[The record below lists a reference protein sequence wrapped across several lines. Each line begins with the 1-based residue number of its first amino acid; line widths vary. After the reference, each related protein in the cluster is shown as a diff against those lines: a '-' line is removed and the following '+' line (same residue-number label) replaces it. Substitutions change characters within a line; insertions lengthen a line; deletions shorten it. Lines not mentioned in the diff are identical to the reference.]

1 MRVQSQPIVTGYS
14 NNNTPAFKSAFLYS
28 PRSPLHKIN
37 PVLRFMDYNFERS
50 LQASRSM
57 WFAVN
62 KKLAPYVTI
71 VDKTNNKFN
80 TKMWDIN
87 KNNTKYL
94 IIMHG
99 LSHNIT
105 SLQTLYQEI
114 LDKTNYA
121 VLAPEYNGFEQNSK
135 ENVYLEPKNLIKTTD
150 VAIQYLNSKGIKDND
165 IYILGHSF
173 GGYVAA
179 ACAKKHQ
186 NIGGLILLSSINTHK
201 HWADAIK
208 NGSVEYI
215 VIDDFM
221 NNNRTSKKRAPK
233 YQKLQDTIADV
244 AADAKLLIETKA
256 DARFMS
262 VSAASIIS
270 TYFEQLYLRHLSEI
284 LLTVHGV
291 DIKVPDGPINEKVRS
306 FIKYLK
312 ANGHDEFFYEYA
324 KVSYVKNL

>member
-208 NGSVEYI
+208 NGHPNYVPHYIQFLVSKFNLLFNTAKCLKKVSAPVDIIHGRKDKRVKPETAEYLAKTCKNLHSLNI
-215 VIDDFM
+215 TGNGTHSLDAEKI
-221 NNNRTSKKRAPK
+221 NIIINLLNNR
-233 YQKLQDTIADV
+233 
-244 AADAKLLIETKA
+244 
-256 DARFMS
+256 
-262 VSAASIIS
+262 
-270 TYFEQLYLRHLSEI
+270 
-284 LLTVHGV
+284 
-291 DIKVPDGPINEKVRS
+291 
-306 FIKYLK
+306 
-312 ANGHDEFFYEYA
+312 
-324 KVSYVKNL
+324 